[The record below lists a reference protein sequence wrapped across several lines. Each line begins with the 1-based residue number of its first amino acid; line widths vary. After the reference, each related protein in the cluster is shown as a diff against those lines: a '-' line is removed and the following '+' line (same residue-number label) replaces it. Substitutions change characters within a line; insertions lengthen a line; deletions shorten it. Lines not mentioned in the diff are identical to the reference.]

1 MSDDLYSGKGPEAEI
16 ATFEKKKKLWRNIF
30 LLNLCIS
37 VLLIGFFWVPI
48 KFVQMEQFLNSPS
61 VNLPEEGEPV
71 KPNIAAVPVP
81 VPNNANLLTTKTVTI
96 NASSEKD
103 WSYFDLSRGTV
114 VNIHDPSS
122 LEWDLAFRR
131 EKVISNGG
139 ATNKFGK
146 AGLILLK
153 EIEFDA
159 VANVPTE
166 NYINDTSTR
175 TETENKVLLD
185 WRKYN
190 YFTHKLT
197 PKKLVFALRTADNKF
212 AKIQFKSLYCANKE
226 TGCITMQYVYQ
237 KNGSNSFEKNA
248 IGLAST
254 TPVPAPAPQ
263 GL

>member
-1 MSDDLYSGKGPEAEI
+1 MSDDLYSGKGPETEI

-30 LLNLCIS
+30 LLNLCVS
-37 VLLIGFFWVPI
+37 VLLVGFFWVPL
-48 KFVQMEQFLNSPS
+48 KFVQMESFLNSPS

-71 KPNIAAVPVP
+71 KPNIVAVPVP
-81 VPNNANLLTTKTVTI
+81 SVANLLTTKTVTV

-139 ATNKFGK
+139 ATNKFGQ

-153 EIEFDA
+153 ETEFDA

-166 NYINDTSTR
+166 NYTKDTSTR
-175 TETENKVLLD
+175 TETENTVLLN

-197 PKKLVFALRTADNKF
+197 PKKLVYALRTADNKF

-248 IGLAST
+248 IGLASSASVAAP
-254 TPVPAPAPQ
+254 TPQ
-263 GL
+263 DL